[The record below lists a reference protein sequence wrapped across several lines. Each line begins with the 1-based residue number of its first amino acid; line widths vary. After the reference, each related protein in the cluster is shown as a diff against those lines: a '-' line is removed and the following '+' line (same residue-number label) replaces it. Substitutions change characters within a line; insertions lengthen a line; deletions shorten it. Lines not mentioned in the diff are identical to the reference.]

1 MTGIRTED
9 IEKLL
14 DEKVRPG
21 LALHGG
27 NISIEEYK
35 AGVLYVRLLGN
46 CSGCL
51 SADSTMEELVQNEVR
66 SAFPD
71 IKEVSLVTG
80 VSDELISQARDILKM
95 RRDKRHEQ

>member
-1 MTGIRTED
+1 MKEIKIED

-21 LALHGG
+21 LALDGG
-27 NISIEEYK
+27 NISIEDYK

-51 SADSTMEELVQNEVR
+51 SADDTMKELVEARVTE
-66 SAFPD
+66 AFPE

-80 VSDELISQARDILKM
+80 VSDDLISQAMDILK
-95 RRDKRHEQ
+95 KRHS